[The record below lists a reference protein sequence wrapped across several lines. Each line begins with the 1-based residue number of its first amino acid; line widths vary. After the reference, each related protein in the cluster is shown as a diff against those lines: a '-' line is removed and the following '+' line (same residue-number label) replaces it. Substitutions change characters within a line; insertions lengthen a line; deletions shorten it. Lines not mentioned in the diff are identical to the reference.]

1 MFLKIRKKPHSGG
14 FRIASSFHCSDDRH
28 VILKEPFF
36 SAPFSRKKRK
46 KRFVLSL
53 EHTKRFFR
61 MTRWWIPGKT
71 SVSNLTQIVKRHEG
85 FNHI

>member
-1 MFLKIRKKPHSGG
+1 MIGMLFWKK
-14 FRIASSFHCSDDRH
+14 R
-28 VILKEPFF
+28 FF
-36 SAPFSRKKRK
+36 GTISKKKRK

-61 MTRWWIPGKT
+61 MKRWWIPGKT
-71 SVSNLTQIVKRHEG
+71 SESNLTQIVKRHEG